1 MYLQCSHIPVP
12 RKPQVGVTLT
22 DRISTARTL
31 AAKPQ
36 DRRPRQLQILV
47 TRHQVIIGERV
58 VACPGYR
65 VEQMVPS
72 AHDPGFTSLLQIW

>member
-47 TRHQVIIGERV
+47 MRHQVIIGEPLSP
-58 VACPGYR
+58 AHGYG
-65 VEQMVPS
+65 VERKVPS
-72 AHDPGFTSLLQIW
+72 AHDPGFASLLQI